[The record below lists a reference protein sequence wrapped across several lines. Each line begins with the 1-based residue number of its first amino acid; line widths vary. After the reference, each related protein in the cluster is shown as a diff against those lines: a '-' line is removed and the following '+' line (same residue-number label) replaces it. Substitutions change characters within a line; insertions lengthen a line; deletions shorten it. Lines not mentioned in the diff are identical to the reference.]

1 MLKVLIADDHAIV
14 RRGLKEIL
22 QEAFGATLVVGE
34 ASTGLEALNR
44 ARAETWDVAILDITM
59 PGQGGL
65 GVLKALKHEQPS
77 LPVLILSMH
86 SSSHYVLGSLKVGAS
101 GYLNK
106 EAAPE
111 ELVKAIETVLAGGR
125 YVSRVLAQ
133 ALGLKL

>member
-1 MLKVLIADDHAIV
+1 MLRVLIADDHAIV

-22 QEAFGATLVVGE
+22 QEAFETTLVIGE
-34 ASTGLEALNR
+34 ASTGLEALNQ
-44 ARAETWDVAILDITM
+44 ARAEAWDVVVLDITM

-65 GVLKALKHEQPS
+65 KVLKALKHEQPS
-77 LPVLILSMH
+77 LPVLMLSMH
-86 SSSHYVLGSLKVGAS
+86 SSSHYVLGSLKAGAS

-125 YVSRVLAQ
+125 YVSRALAQ
-133 ALGLKL
+133 TLDLNL

>member
-1 MLKVLIADDHAIV
+1 MLRVLIADDHAIV

-22 QEAFGATLVVGE
+22 QEASDTTLVVGE
-34 ASTGLEALNR
+34 ASTGLEALQQ
-44 ARAETWDVAILDITM
+44 ARAETWDVVVLDITM
-59 PGQGGL
+59 PDRGGL
-65 GVLKALKHEQPS
+65 EILKALKHEQPR

-86 SSSHYVLGSLKVGAS
+86 SGSHYVLGSLKAGAS

-125 YVSRVLAQ
+125 YISRALAETF
-133 ALGLKL
+133 GLNR